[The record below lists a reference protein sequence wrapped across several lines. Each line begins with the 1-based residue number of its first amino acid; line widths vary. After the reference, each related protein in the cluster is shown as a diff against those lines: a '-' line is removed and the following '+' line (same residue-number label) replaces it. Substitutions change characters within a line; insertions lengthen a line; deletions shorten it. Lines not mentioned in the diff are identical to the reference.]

1 MTLADL
7 DGDGLVDA
15 VCGNKDRI
23 VFHRRKAAGGKAW
36 ETFPIEMPSEGG
48 GFKAVSVGDVDL
60 DGKPDLVFT
69 CEGAKGEKSG
79 AGWLSYDRSPA
90 ERRWRFHD
98 IAGAPGVKYDLC
110 PLLDLDGDGDLDVL
124 TTEEN
129 DNLGV
134 IWYENP
140 TRASR
145 RR

>member
-1 MTLADL
+1 
-7 DGDGLVDA
+7 VDA
-15 VCGNKDRI
+15 ICGNKDRI
-23 VFHRRKAAGGKAW
+23 VVHRAKARGGRAW
-36 ETFPIEMPSEGG
+36 ETSAVEMPAECG
-48 GFKAVSVGDVDL
+48 GFKAVSAGDIDL

-79 AGWLSYDRSPA
+79 AGWVSYDKSPT
-90 ERRWRFHD
+90 EPRWRFHD

-124 TTEEN
+124 TTEES

-140 TRASR
+140 ARKS
-145 RR
+145 